1 MAIPLY
7 LAMTATELSSDAHLP
22 EHFAWMACH
31 FSLCSEGIT
40 NVPAA
45 MPKGAMLI
53 LNDRMP
59 CQGHSA
65 DLVAQQLSDAVQKLN
80 FESVLLDFQRP
91 PEPES
96 MAIVKTLVG
105 ALPCPVAV
113 FESYAKELSCPVFLP
128 PSPLHKPL
136 AEHLAPWTGREIW
149 LEAALCQEEISVTSK
164 GVTCIPRFP
173 PDALAGG
180 FPEDHL
186 CCRYQARLSEN
197 EIRFTLFDTRES
209 LEQKLEQAGSLGV
222 TRAVGLY
229 QELETFLSGK

>member
-1 MAIPLY
+1 MALPLY

-31 FSLCSEGIT
+31 FSPCSEGIT

-80 FESVLLDFQRP
+80 CESVLLDFQRP
-91 PEPES
+91 PGPES

-105 ALPCPVAV
+105 ALPCSVAA

-149 LEAALCQEEISVTSK
+149 LEAALCQEDTIVTSQ
-164 GVTCIPRFP
+164 GVSYVPQFP
-173 PDALAGG
+173 PDQLDGG
-180 FPEDHL
+180 FIEEEL
-186 CCRYQARLSEN
+186 NCRYHMMLSEN

-209 LEQKLEQAGSLGV
+209 MEKKLEQAGSLGV

-229 QELETFLSGK
+229 QELGTFLSGK